1 MLTPEQI
8 EQVALTCL
16 PCGGKGYTAELVWMK
31 KAITL
36 ALEMNGAD
44 ILARFLDG
52 PDGVDPDHGGFV
64 RLRSPQGAEAESDV
78 SIRSV
83 IGLLR
88 SISDKEQQMTLDIT
102 GIKNSLSDLE
112 NKVVAVQTQLDTQTT
127 GVASLQTSL
136 DNEIKSLNAYIAELQ
151 QQIAGGA
158 GISQEDLDGIATR
171 VATLGTNVGTDL
183 STLQTN
189 ADSFSAEQAELD
201 AETGTVNLG
210 TPTSSPATKA
220 GVVWSPTLGAFVFPD
235 GSVYSPPGS
244 LKLTGVMATS
254 MQPGAVWNVTIG
266 GYVNPDGSVYYAFG
280 TAGVTS
286 AGPSPV
292 PAVAPEQ
299 TPATGS
305 QTISPSGAVVHGQ

>member
-16 PCGGKGYTAELVWMK
+16 PCGGKGYTGELVWMK

-44 ILARFLDG
+44 VRARFLDG
-52 PDGVDPDHGGFV
+52 PTDMKRAVDSAPE
-64 RLRSPQGAEAESDV
+64 RMQGKVAEAVQWEALV
-78 SIRSV
+78 
-83 IGLLR
+83 LLR
-88 SISDKEQQMTLDIT
+88 SISDKEQQMTLDIS

-112 NKVVAVQTQLDTQTT
+112 NKVAAVQTQLNTQTT

-136 DNEIKSLNAYIAELQ
+136 DNEINSLNAYIAQLQ

-158 GISQEDLDGIATR
+158 GITQEDLDGIAAR
-171 VATLGTNVGTDL
+171 VATLGTNVGADL

-189 ADSFSAEQAELD
+189 AASFSAEQAELD
-201 AETGTVNLG
+201 AENGTINQGSVF
-210 TPTSSPATKA
+210 SSPSTKA
-220 GVVWSPTLGAFVFPD
+220 GVVWNPTLGAYVFPD
-235 GSVYSPPGS
+235 NSVYSPPGT
-244 LKLTGVMATS
+244 LKLTGVVATS
-254 MQPGAVWNVTIG
+254 MQAGAVWNPTIG
-266 GYVNPDGSVYYAFG
+266 GYVNPDGSVYYASG

-286 AGPSPV
+286 AGPSPT
-292 PAVAPEQ
+292 PAAAPEQ

-305 QTISPSGAVVHGQ
+305 QTITPGGAVVHGQ